1 MEFSFFHS
9 KLEGAGAETPVLAI
23 PEIGLKLTVRMEPAQ
38 SNGAMSIIET
48 ENAPG
53 FGPPLHRHPETEI
66 FRVLE
71 GRYLYEI
78 DGKRFYAE
86 TGDVVTIPGGS
97 VHAFR
102 NDGDTPARQF
112 IIICPALD
120 ASRFFAGLADVM
132 KGGRPD
138 TEVLNAFSRKW
149 QVEFL
154 GPPLK

>member
-1 MEFSFFHS
+1 MDFSFLHS
-9 KLEGAGAETPVLAI
+9 RFDDLGARQPVLSI
-23 PEIGLKLTVRMEPAQ
+23 PEIGLKLTVRMEPGQ

-53 FGPPLHRHPETEI
+53 YGPPLHRHPETEI

-86 TGDVVTIPGGS
+86 AGDFVTIPGGS
-97 VHAFR
+97 AHAFR
-102 NDGDTPARQF
+102 NDSGEPARQF
-112 IIICPALD
+112 IVICPALD
-120 ASRFFAGLADVM
+120 ATGFFKGLGEVM
-132 KGGRPD
+132 KDGHPD
-138 TEVLNAFSRKW
+138 TDALNAFSRYW

-154 GPPLK
+154 GPPL